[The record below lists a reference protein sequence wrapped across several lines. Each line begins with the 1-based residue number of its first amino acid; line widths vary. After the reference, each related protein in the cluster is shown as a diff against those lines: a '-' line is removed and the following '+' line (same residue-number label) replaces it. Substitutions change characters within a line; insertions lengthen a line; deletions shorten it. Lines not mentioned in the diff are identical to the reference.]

1 MKKLLITEIMDEQEV
16 QKLQSMFTTIYDPNL
31 FNNEK
36 KIIELIPEMDALI
49 VRNNTLVNET
59 ILAASKQLKVIGRLG
74 VGLNNINVELC
85 KKKILQLF
93 LQQERIRYP

>member
-36 KIIELIPEMDALI
+36 K
-49 VRNNTLVNET
+49 N
-59 ILAASKQLKVIGRLG
+59 
-74 VGLNNINVELC
+74 
-85 KKKILQLF
+85 
-93 LQQERIRYP
+93 Y